1 MDRRTA
7 IVTGAA
13 TGIGRSIATHL
24 AGSGFRV
31 AINYSKSEA
40 EARSAAAAIE
50 HIGAECIV
58 VQADVAD
65 DTDCRRLTQEVA
77 AKWGRVDVLVNN
89 AGYTRAVPIANL
101 DDVAES
107 DWDRTFAV
115 NVKGAFLMTRA
126 CAAMLRE
133 ARGCVVN
140 VSSTAAL
147 NSLGSSIAY
156 SASKAS
162 LNNLTLSL
170 ARALAPHV
178 RVNAVLPGYVE
189 TRWNERTL
197 GERLPAMR
205 KLVAQQTLLGGAC
218 RPEHVAQLV
227 GSMVDGMDWVTG
239 ELIVADGGLLARQ

>member
-1 MDRRTA
+1 MGDRTA

-13 TGIGRSIATHL
+13 TGIGRAIATRL
-24 AGSGFRV
+24 AASGYRV
-31 AINYSKSEA
+31 AINYCTSAA
-40 EARSAAAAIE
+40 EAQSTAAVVDS
-50 HIGAECIV
+50 IGSECML
-58 VQADVAD
+58 VQGDVTADA
-65 DTDCRRLTQEVA
+65 DCRSLAHEVA
-77 AKWGRVDVLVNN
+77 AKWGRVDALVNN
-89 AGYTRAVPIANL
+89 AGYTRATAVANL
-101 DDVAES
+101 EDVAEA

-140 VSSTAAL
+140 VSSTAGVNAV
-147 NSLGSSIAY
+147 GSSIAY

-189 TRWNERTL
+189 TKWNERTL
-197 GERLPAMR
+197 GERLPTVR
-205 KLVAQQTLLGGAC
+205 KLVAQQTLLGGVG

-227 GSMVDGMDWVTG
+227 GSIVESMDWVTG
-239 ELIVADGGLLARQ
+239 ELIVVDGGLLARH